1 LAGRG
6 PASLCRG
13 VVIAGGAD
21 VPEPWA
27 AAPVVR
33 IDDAVLADPEAAV
46 AVLHRCWSEREAV
59 VVQLAVDPARFR
71 APWSHAAEPWTVDPG
86 FEPWGDRLRLLV
98 WANTYDARAGEP
110 VWWWARKAARLGAVE
125 SPAGPAD
132 VLLADDTPAWVDGG
146 PRGPVDGVNAVD
158 GARVVHRESVELGRL
173 ASPPS
178 ANGAGNGKATALAP
192 DQLAA
197 VTHGAGPARVIAPAG
212 SGKTRVLTERL
223 RHLLGD
229 RGIEPALVLA
239 VAYNRKA
246 RDEMADRTT
255 GLGARVETLN
265 ALGYGIVT
273 RAWGRR
279 PPLLEAREQRALVES
294 LVPSRPRRANV
305 DPIAV
310 YIDGLSLIRLGLRDP
325 AEVEAELDGAEG
337 LAAAFDPY
345 RAEMRRREVIDY
357 DEQVYLAIELLL
369 GDGEFR
375 RDRQAE
381 HRHLL
386 VDELQ
391 DLTPAHVLLL
401 RLLSAPG
408 YDVFGV
414 GDDDQVIYGHAGA
427 DPRFLIDYRGYFPC
441 AREHA
446 LEVNYRCPAPVVDA
460 ARSLLA
466 YNVRRVDK
474 QIRSA
479 PDAEV
484 DPSALRISVH
494 APDRGAGALVEV
506 VREWLAAPGAEAHDI
521 AVLTRVRS
529 LLLAPHVALAAAGV
543 PVASILEPD
552 VLDRVGLR
560 AALAYLRIAVT
571 PTAVRGADL
580 VEVQR
585 RPSRALPPWIDKW
598 LSRCR
603 DVAAVAAAADRIDDR
618 GVAEKLRLLHA
629 DLERLANIADEGT
642 TRDVL
647 TAVRDDIGLGRAM
660 TLLDGGRGGDG
671 SSHLDD
677 LEGLLQVADLHAD
690 PAGFEPWLRRTF
702 HHEVAAGGVE
712 LSTIHRVKGRE
723 WPCVVVFG
731 VTEGLM
737 PHRLSVDVEEE
748 RRVLHVAITRGRHK
762 VAVLADS
769 SRPSPFLAELD
780 GSAPRGRVL
789 RAVPSAPAPAARTSP
804 AAGAPAAAVGVVDAL
819 KRWRRDR
826 SRADGVPAYVV
837 LSDKHLEGIA
847 ARLPA
852 TRAELAGCPGIGPA
866 RLETYGV
873 DILEVIASAS

>member
-1 LAGRG
+1 ME
-6 PASLCRG
+6 SL
-13 VVIAGGAD
+13 
-21 VPEPWA
+21 
-27 AAPVVR
+27 
-33 IDDAVLADPEAAV
+33 
-46 AVLHRCWSEREAV
+46 
-59 VVQLAVDPARFR
+59 
-71 APWSHAAEPWTVDPG
+71 
-86 FEPWGDRLRLLV
+86 
-98 WANTYDARAGEP
+98 
-110 VWWWARKAARLGAVE
+110 
-125 SPAGPAD
+125 
-132 VLLADDTPAWVDGG
+132 
-146 PRGPVDGVNAVD
+146 
-158 GARVVHRESVELGRL
+158 
-173 ASPPS
+173 
-178 ANGAGNGKATALAP
+178 
-192 DQLAA
+192 
-197 VTHGAGPARVIAPAG
+197 
-212 SGKTRVLTERL
+212 RVL
-223 RHLLGD
+223 
-229 RGIEPALVLA
+229 V
-239 VAYNRKA
+239 
-246 RDEMADRTT
+246 
-255 GLGARVETLN
+255 
-265 ALGYGIVT
+265 
-273 RAWGRR
+273 
-279 PPLLEAREQRALVES
+279 
-294 LVPSRPRRANV
+294 
-305 DPIAV
+305 
-310 YIDGLSLIRLGLRDP
+310 
-325 AEVEAELDGAEG
+325 
-337 LAAAFDPY
+337 
-345 RAEMRRREVIDY
+345 
-357 DEQVYLAIELLL
+357 
-369 GDGEFR
+369 
-375 RDRQAE
+375 
-381 HRHLL
+381 
-386 VDELQ
+386 
-391 DLTPAHVLLL
+391 
-401 RLLSAPG
+401 
-408 YDVFGV
+408 V
-414 GDDDQVIYGHAGA
+414 GGG
-427 DPRFLIDYRGYFPC
+427 

-560 AALAYLRIAVT
+560 AALAYLRVAVT

-748 RRVLHVAITRGRHK
+748 RRVLHPLVRD
-762 VAVLADS
+762 AVVIQ
-769 SRPSPFLAELD
+769 RP
-780 GSAPRGRVL
+780 
-789 RAVPSAPAPAARTSP
+789 
-804 AAGAPAAAVGVVDAL
+804 AGAFGPGGDVQDEQA
-819 KRWRRDR
+819 DR
-826 SRADGVPAYVV
+826 GGGHRAPCFYRISREKTLRSEAPVRGS
-837 LSDKHLEGIA
+837 SDPPEPNESRIH
-847 ARLPA
+847 P
-852 TRAELAGCPGIGPA
+852 
-866 RLETYGV
+866 
-873 DILEVIASAS
+873 